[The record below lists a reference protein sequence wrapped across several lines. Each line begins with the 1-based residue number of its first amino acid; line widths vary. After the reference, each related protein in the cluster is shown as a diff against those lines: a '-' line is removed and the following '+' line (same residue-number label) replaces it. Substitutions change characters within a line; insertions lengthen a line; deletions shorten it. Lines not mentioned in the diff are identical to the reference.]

1 MKPVTFPLIL
11 VFSLFVTFFSC
22 SNKSS
27 KSRKPVS
34 AIVIS
39 PQKSNYAFGDK
50 ISVNV
55 KTKIKGGEIESVKLF
70 LNGQL
75 LKESKEFDFT
85 ATDIELKQL
94 GNSTFTVEAVK
105 TDGQNNTR
113 SQVIS
118 VFSNEPAQK
127 YTYQVVKT
135 YPHAKEH
142 YTQGLEFYNNTLYE
156 GTGEYGTSGIFKERY
171 ETGGIEKTVKLED
184 KYFGEGITILNDKI
198 YQLTYKHQKGFVY
211 QLADF
216 ALIDTFTFRSAEGWG
231 LTNDGTNLIM
241 SDGTHLL
248 TWINPNDYSV
258 VKTLQVA
265 NNRGLMNNLNELEYV
280 NGSIYANVYTTDI
293 IVQIDPET
301 GKVIS
306 EINLKGIL
314 DMYKNIGDKIDYL
327 NGIAFNEKTGNL
339 FVTGKYWPKMF
350 EIKLVAPLNLPK
362 GEK

>member
-34 AIVIS
+34 TVAIT
-39 PQKSNYAFGDK
+39 PQKNNYVFGDK

-85 ATDIELKQL
+85 VSDVELKIL

-105 TDGQNNTR
+105 TDGQKNSRT
-113 SQVIS
+113 QVIS

-127 YTYQVVKT
+127 YTYQVIKN

-156 GTGEYGTSGIFKERY
+156 GTGEYGTSGLFKKRF
-171 ETGGIEKTVKLED
+171 ETGGIDKTLMLD
-184 KYFGEGITILNDKI
+184 KQYFGEGITILNDKI
-198 YQLTYKHQKGFVY
+198 YQLTYKNKTGFVY
-211 QLADF
+211 QLSDF

-231 LTNDGTNLIM
+231 LTNDGKNLIM
-241 SDGTHLL
+241 SDGTQLL
-248 TWINPNDYSV
+248 TWINPVDFSV
-258 VKTLQVA
+258 VKTIQVA
-265 NNRGLMNNLNELEYV
+265 NNRGLMTNLNELEYV
-280 NGSIYANVYTTDI
+280 NGTIYANIYTTDV

-306 EINLKGIL
+306 EINLSGIL
-314 DMYKNIGDKIDYL
+314 DMYKKPGEKIDYL
-327 NGIAFNEKTGNL
+327 NGIAFNKATGNL

-350 EIKLVAPLNLPK
+350 EIKLIPSK
-362 GEK
+362 